1 MSSSGTRAFDTPSE
15 DVTGKKRP
23 ALDSAELAR
32 CTGSWDSCQRAE
44 AGPSGS
50 GDAKD
55 AHLVLHP
62 QAELD
67 ALQRRLVTQFLRTVD
82 PNESSIVITNP
93 RAQGN
98 PIVWVTRPWQDM
110 CGFTYGEAVGRN
122 PRLTQGER
130 SDPAVVAAISGALQ
144 QERPCK
150 AAMVNYRGGEGG
162 PAFWNMLSISPLLHR
177 GQLQLYIANLQDYSY
192 HMGQMVSLTPSQFC
206 RAALHYRRGRR
217 LDAPLTSLSLAKPAI
232 YEADG
237 EHPLQPAPEPPPAQP
252 MMRRLGWNKL
262 VLEPE
267 HLADRVGDALSRI
280 DAQYEL
286 AERLASGESV
296 VVSARSGDVVMRVL
310 VSEEADGHYSIS
322 CARLSGDTFSYH
334 AAFRQLKAALGEA
347 LTQHPLQSRG
357 FVTPPTGA
365 ARGALPLARA
375 LPALTAP

>member
-1 MSSSGTRAFDTPSE
+1 
-15 DVTGKKRP
+15 
-23 ALDSAELAR
+23 
-32 CTGSWDSCQRAE
+32 
-44 AGPSGS
+44 
-50 GDAKD
+50 
-55 AHLVLHP
+55 
-62 QAELD
+62 
-67 ALQRRLVTQFLRTVD
+67 
-82 PNESSIVITNP
+82 
-93 RAQGN
+93 
-98 PIVWVTRPWQDM
+98 
-110 CGFTYGEAVGRN
+110 
-122 PRLTQGER
+122 
-130 SDPAVVAAISGALQ
+130 
-144 QERPCK
+144 
-150 AAMVNYRGGEGG
+150 
-162 PAFWNMLSISPLLHR
+162 
-177 GQLQLYIANLQDYSY
+177 
-192 HMGQMVSLTPSQFC
+192 MVSLTPSQFC

-286 AERLASGESV
+286 AERRAPPRAAQPPIPPAVRRGLLFTRLASGESV